1 MNAATLVSMVVGAG
15 VTWLVAWLYY
25 RRAGSELR
33 AEAAELRR
41 LTTVVLDALEAGGLA
56 ELTREGSRIVAI
68 KIRGRGEISVPQPVI
83 RGIGHVSPPS
93 SSSS

>member
-1 MNAATLVSMVVGAG
+1 MDTPTLVSLLVGSAITWT
-15 VTWLVAWLYY
+15 VTWVYY
-25 RRAGSELR
+25 RRAGTELR
-33 AEAAELRR
+33 NEAAELRR